1 MDNEQEFSEFA
12 KKQYQESKK
21 IKRTKV
27 ALDQSQVLVFAR
39 LLSRNSPLIDYE
51 DKLGLTFGD
60 VEQQKD
66 MLGLHSPGDAQAFL
80 KAINEADDTDLL
92 KRKQVEKE
100 EREAAAKREEQA
112 KEEAKPKKRGRGRP
126 KGSKKRKEYNTTKMQ
141 KQLDAQ
147 QPTVTSKFR
156 AEDEEKFKVDARKGI
171 NFLVDKYG
179 IERKDAVAEL
189 SRLKIDPNMLPR

>member
-1 MDNEQEFSEFA
+1 MDKEQDFSEFA

-21 IKRTKV
+21 VKRTKV

-66 MLGLHSPGDAQAFL
+66 MLGLHAPGDAQAFL
-80 KAINEADDTDLL
+80 KAIEEADDTEILN
-92 KRKQVEKE
+92 KKQAEKE
-100 EREAAAKREEQA
+100 EREAATQREEQA
-112 KEEAKPKKRGRGRP
+112 KEEAKTPKRGRGRP
-126 KGSKKRKEYNTTKMQ
+126 KKKKEYNAKKMQ
-141 KQLDAQ
+141 KSLDAQ
-147 QPTVTSKFR
+147 QPVLTSKFR
-156 AEDEEKFKVDARKGI
+156 AEDEEQFKVDARKGVSFVI
-171 NFLVDKYG
+171 DKYG

-189 SRLKIDPNMLPR
+189 SRLKIDPNMLPK

>member
-1 MDNEQEFSEFA
+1 MDNEQDFSEFA

-21 IKRTKV
+21 VKRTKV

-66 MLGLHSPGDAQAFL
+66 VLGLHAPGDAQAFL
-80 KAINEADDTDLL
+80 KAIDEADDTDLL
-92 KRKQVEKE
+92 KRKQAEKE

-112 KEEAKPKKRGRGRP
+112 KEAKPKKRGRGRP
-126 KGSKKRKEYNTTKMQ
+126 KKKKEYNTTKMQ
-141 KQLDAQ
+141 KKLDAQ
-147 QPTVTSKFR
+147 QTTVKSKFR

>member
-1 MDNEQEFSEFA
+1 MDNEQEFSDFA
-12 KKQYQESKK
+12 KQQYQESKK
-21 IKRTKV
+21 VKRTKV

-66 MLGLHSPGDAQAFL
+66 VLGLHAPGDAQAFL
-80 KAINEADDTDLL
+80 KAIADADDTDILN
-92 KRKQVEKE
+92 KKQAEKE

-126 KGSKKRKEYNTTKMQ
+126 KKKKDYNATKMQ
-141 KQLDAQ
+141 KKLDAQ
-147 QPTVTSKFR
+147 QPALTSKFR
-156 AEDEEKFKVDARKGI
+156 AEDEEQFKVDARKGI
-171 NFLVDKYG
+171 NFVVDKYG

-189 SRLKIDPNMLPR
+189 SRLKIDPSMLPR